1 LAADE
6 SAQWLF
12 RFKQIRRDLS
22 SIKKVLFSLANAVE
36 ARDAFTQGHIER
48 VADLAVATGRMLR
61 LSART
66 LEALR
71 VGAVLHDIGNIG
83 VPGDILN
90 QPGKLRPEKWKVIR
104 KHPEVGYEICSA
116 LRKTL
121 GPALDAI
128 RHHHEKLDGSGYPD
142 GLQGNEISL
151 VARVMAAV
159 DIYDALRTERPYRKG
174 MPGNVALAILR
185 REAEE
190 GKLDSQ
196 VVECLAALV
205 DKEGRASRVEVG

>member
-1 LAADE
+1 LEAGG
-6 SAQWLF
+6 SSRWLF
-12 RFKQIRRDLS
+12 RFKEIRRDLN

-36 ARDAFTQGHIER
+36 ARDALTQGHIER
-48 VADLAVATGRMLR
+48 VTDLAVATGRMLG
-61 LSART
+61 LSPRT

-71 VGAVLHDIGNIG
+71 VGAVLHDIGKIG

-90 QPGKLRPEKWKVIR
+90 QRGKLHAEKWEVIR
-104 KHPEVGYEICSA
+104 KHPEVGYDICSP
-116 LRKTL
+116 LKKTL

-128 RHHHEKLDGSGYPD
+128 RHHHERLDGSGYPD
-142 GLQGNEISL
+142 GLQGSEISL

-174 MPGNVALAILR
+174 MPKNMALAILR
-185 REAEE
+185 READE

-196 VVECLAALV
+196 VVECLASLIE
-205 DKEGRASRVEVG
+205 K